1 MQMSD
6 SHKQKYN
13 GLLQLLETS
22 KKQKIDI
29 ITTTVPALGDN
40 FEELVTNLEL
50 IGESGLMLAIV
61 SS

>member
-1 MQMSD
+1 MQISD

-22 KKQKIDI
+22 KKQKIDT
-29 ITTTVPALGDN
+29 ITTTALALGDD
-40 FEELVTNLEL
+40 FEELTTNLKL
-50 IGESGLMLAIV
+50 IGESGLLLAIV

>member
-1 MQMSD
+1 MQISD
-6 SHKQKYN
+6 SHKQKYS

-29 ITTTVPALGDN
+29 ITTTVSALGDN